1 MIKLKNILIES
12 EASDVVGTARDKIK
26 AIAVK
31 VDNLGLGAPIAE
43 FLTRIA
49 AVESCYG
56 LNRRA
61 GKDIWQID
69 SIGFEDTQNLASHPG
84 LQKKFDI
91 LKAKGIDWPSK
102 THIDIESNIFLN
114 CIAARLLLGNKP
126 GSIPNDL
133 EGQATYW
140 KTHYN
145 SSSDFAGGHE
155 DDFIDKNSGDGVLGC
170 IDYVR

>member
-1 MIKLKNILIES
+1 MIKLKNILIEGD
-12 EASDVVGTARDKIK
+12 ASDAVETAKDKVK
-26 AIAVK
+26 AIAIK
-31 VDNLGLGAPIAE
+31 VDNLGLGSPIAE

-91 LKAKGIDWPSK
+91 LKAKGIDWMSK

-126 GSIPNDL
+126 GSIPSDL
-133 EGQATYW
+133 KGQAVYW
-140 KTHYN
+140 KTYYN
-145 SSSDFAGGHE
+145 SSSKYAEGHE
-155 DDFIDKNSGDGVLGC
+155 NDFIKKNTGSGVLGC